1 MGKNMGK
8 NRPLHKHKNEARRG
22 RNRFLRK
29 QERIAYLFLAP
40 SLIGVSI
47 FVLLPFCDAV
57 RRSFYEAMSGKYVG
71 FDNYITVFKN
81 EAFQMAARNTLRFTF
96 TCIPILLVISLL
108 FAVIISGF
116 KKTGDFFKATFL
128 VPMAIPVASI
138 VLLWNVFFHQNGL
151 INVILIHFGGK
162 GIDFMN
168 TDKAFYVL
176 VFTYVWKNVGYDMVL
191 WLAGLSGISDS
202 YYEAAKV
209 DGAGAFAIFRYITL
223 PSLRPTIYITAVLSL
238 VNSFKA
244 FREAYLIAGSYPHES
259 IYMMQHLFNN
269 WFVALDIQK
278 MCAAAVVMAIVV
290 IILVL
295 LLQRIGGRDENA

>member
-1 MGKNMGK
+1 MGSSKPSY
-8 NRPLHKHKNEARRG
+8 RKHKKQR
-22 RNRFLRK
+22 RNRFLRR
-29 QERIAYLFLAP
+29 QERTAYLFLAP
-40 SLIGVSI
+40 SLIGVSV

-57 RRSFYEAMSGKYVG
+57 RRSFYEAMSGKFVG
-71 FDNYITVFKN
+71 VENYINVFHN
-81 EAFQMAARNTLRFTF
+81 EAFQMAAGNTLRFTF

-108 FAVIISGF
+108 FAVIVSGF

-151 INVILIHFGGK
+151 INVLLVHFGGQA
-162 GIDFMN
+162 IDFMN
-168 TDKAFYVL
+168 SDKAFYVL
-176 VFTYVWKNVGYDMVL
+176 IFTYVWKNVGYDMVL

-209 DGAGAFAIFRYITL
+209 DGAGAIAIFRYITL
-223 PSLRPTIYITAVLSL
+223 PSLKPTIYITAVLSL

-244 FREAYLIAGSYPHES
+244 FREAYLISGSYPHES

-269 WFVALDIQK
+269 WFVSLDIQK
-278 MCAAAVVMAIVV
+278 MCAAAVIMAIV
-290 IILVL
+290 IIVLVL
-295 LLQRIGGRDENA
+295 LLQRIGGKDENA